1 LLSRADDDDKDD
13 SGKDAL
19 LVVVALLA
27 ASRNVD
33 ASIFSVVGDSFFFPF
48 SRFFSFSQKR
58 KFSPFRKI
66 LFLQKINSPY
76 SSLTHHLLITVE
88 EQQKKVL
95 KHTHTHK
102 QTRDSIL
109 ARFLLYRRSK
119 NLRIHYTQNV

>member
-33 ASIFSVVGDSFFFPF
+33 ASIFSVVGDSFFFRF

-95 KHTHTHK
+95 KHTHTNK
-102 QTRDSIL
+102 RLDTRAFPSL
-109 ARFLLYRRSK
+109 SS
-119 NLRIHYTQNV
+119 Q